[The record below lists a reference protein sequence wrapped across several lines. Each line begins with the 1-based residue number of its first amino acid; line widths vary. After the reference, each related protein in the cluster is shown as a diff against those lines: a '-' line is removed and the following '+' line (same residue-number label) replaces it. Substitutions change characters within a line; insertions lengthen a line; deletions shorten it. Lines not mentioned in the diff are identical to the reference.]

1 MNTKPLHPLAD
12 SPEAVAHA
20 RRFVPWLVWGLVA
33 MVAVSVAGVLATAM
47 LDARRQPLPTFGD
60 LPEFALTNQAGRT
73 ITKAD
78 LAGNIWVAGI
88 IFTRCPGPCLD
99 MTRQMKAI
107 QDALPPGSPV
117 RLLSLTADP
126 EFDTASVL
134 REYAARSGA
143 EASRWHFL
151 TGSKR
156 EIYEL
161 ATSGLKLAVQEN
173 TEPRPGEDPFIHSTR
188 LVIIDGRGRLR
199 GYSSDGAGTD
209 KAKEMLAAARA
220 LVRER

>member
-1 MNTKPLHPLAD
+1 MNPTPPHHLAN
-12 SPEAVAHA
+12 SSEETSHA
-20 RRFVPWLVWGLVA
+20 RSFVPWLVWGIVA
-33 MVAVSVAGVLATAM
+33 MVTVSVAGVFATAM
-47 LDARRQPLPTFGD
+47 LGAKRHPLPTYGD
-60 LPEFALTNQAGRT
+60 VPDFALTNQAGRT
-73 ITKAD
+73 VTKAD

-99 MTRQMKAI
+99 MTRRMKAI

-126 EFDTASVL
+126 EFDTPSVL
-134 REYAARSGA
+134 REYAARFGA
-143 EASRWHFL
+143 EANRWYFL

-173 TEPRPGEDPFIHSTR
+173 IEPGPGEDPFLHSTR
-188 LVIIDGRGRLR
+188 LVIIDGRGKLR
-199 GYSSDGAGTD
+199 GFSSDDAVADT
-209 KAKEMLAAARA
+209 AKEMLAAARA
-220 LVRER
+220 LVQER